1 MEAFIQQQLM
11 RVMRVDLLKE
21 RVRGVVS
28 LLGQI
33 IRLNCTF
40 GKKDG
45 NVAED
50 SADSLSCLYLGSDR
64 TENISN
70 NQAPVRSSVLHPT
83 DSMPTDAMPLLL
95 TPTLGPPIDAP
106 QPETTAVVHESAGE
120 ASTTSFD
127 WSKLTEMGYRAV
139 EVIQTWSSEVKLLK
153 TIFVEEKDRNEH
165 LKTMLGEEKDKN
177 ECLKIMLAMD
187 KDKNE
192 HHMTML
198 AEERDRNERLKIMLM
213 WEKDR
218 NEHYKTMLAQEKDKA
233 EHHNNM
239 LEEEKDNN
247 KRLKTML
254 VEEKDKNKHH
264 KIILEEEKD
273 KNERLKTMLSEEK
286 VKNEHLKSMLA
297 EEKDKNERLQL
308 RLHGEEK
315 DKNELLKTML
325 AEKKDKNDR
334 LQLSFPKNE
343 HLPLGLQRV
352 HTRLDECIALID
364 RITQKDTTGG
374 AGPDSYPSSVSMAR
388 GRGGR
393 TKGGSVGHSG
403 KRGRPSAMAEEPE
416 GGAARKRRKQDDPK
430 DSDGSFHSP
439 ANESGDTGPVQGE
452 GVEMSQLGQI
462 IRLNCTFGKKKSSV
476 AEDSADSLS
485 FLYLGSDW
493 IENKSNKQAPVRSGP
508 CPSFTLTDAMPLL
521 TPTSGPAVD
530 TPWPEMTTA
539 IRDSAGG
546 APTTP
551 FDWSKLTE
559 MAQQAVEVIQTQ
571 TSEVEHLRATLV
583 EEANKIGDLKTML
596 AEEKDK
602 NEHHKT
608 MLEEEKD
615 KNERLNTMLVEE
627 KEKNERLQLSLHQAN
642 TKLGQ
647 SMPYA
652 DVLGILDKSID
663 KAFQKRD
670 MKKSSWKKL

>member
-1 MEAFIQQQLM
+1 ME
-11 RVMRVDLLKE
+11 
-21 RVRGVVS
+21 
-28 LLGQI
+28 LGQPGCPVVQLPDSPQRTG
-33 IRLNCTF
+33 RLPTACLGVGVKPHHGVDEDNDGSFHSAAANESDESGPVQGKGARSRVPIGPNHQAKLPDCTF

-177 ECLKIMLAMD
+177 E
-187 KDKNE
+187 
-192 HHMTML
+192 
-198 AEERDRNERLKIMLM
+198 
-213 WEKDR
+213 
-218 NEHYKTMLAQEKDKA
+218 HYKTMLAKEKDKA
-233 EHHNNM
+233 EHHKNM

-364 RITQKDTTGG
+364 RITQKDT
-374 AGPDSYPSSVSMAR
+374 V
-388 GRGGR
+388 
-393 TKGGSVGHSG
+393 
-403 KRGRPSAMAEEPE
+403 
-416 GGAARKRRKQDDPK
+416 
-430 DSDGSFHSP
+430 FL
-439 ANESGDTGPVQGE
+439 
-452 GVEMSQLGQI
+452 EML
-462 IRLNCTFGKKKSSV
+462 
-476 AEDSADSLS
+476 
-485 FLYLGSDW
+485 
-493 IENKSNKQAPVRSGP
+493 
-508 CPSFTLTDAMPLL
+508 
-521 TPTSGPAVD
+521 
-530 TPWPEMTTA
+530 
-539 IRDSAGG
+539 
-546 APTTP
+546 
-551 FDWSKLTE
+551 
-559 MAQQAVEVIQTQ
+559 
-571 TSEVEHLRATLV
+571 
-583 EEANKIGDLKTML
+583 
-596 AEEKDK
+596 
-602 NEHHKT
+602 
-608 MLEEEKD
+608 
-615 KNERLNTMLVEE
+615 
-627 KEKNERLQLSLHQAN
+627 
-642 TKLGQ
+642 
-647 SMPYA
+647 
-652 DVLGILDKSID
+652 
-663 KAFQKRD
+663 
-670 MKKSSWKKL
+670 

>member
-1 MEAFIQQQLM
+1 MGRRGKKGRSVVGHNQRPKPEDNDGSFHSAAANESDESGPVQGKGARS
-11 RVMRVDLLKE
+11 RVPIGPNHQAKLPD
-21 RVRGVVS
+21 
-28 LLGQI
+28 
-33 IRLNCTF
+33 CTF

-50 SADSLSCLYLGSDR
+50 SADSLSCLSLGSDR

-139 EVIQTWSSEVKLLK
+139 ELIQTWSSEVKRLK

-177 ECLKIMLAMD
+177 ERLKIMLAMD

-192 HHMTML
+192 HHRTML
-198 AEERDRNERLKIMLM
+198 AEERDRNERLKIMLV
-213 WEKDR
+213 WEKDK
-218 NEHYKTMLAQEKDKA
+218 NEHYKTMLAKEKDKA
-233 EHHNNM
+233 EHHKNM

-364 RITQKDTTGG
+364 RITQKDT
-374 AGPDSYPSSVSMAR
+374 SR
-388 GRGGR
+388 I
-393 TKGGSVGHSG
+393 
-403 KRGRPSAMAEEPE
+403 
-416 GGAARKRRKQDDPK
+416 
-430 DSDGSFHSP
+430 
-439 ANESGDTGPVQGE
+439 N
-452 GVEMSQLGQI
+452 
-462 IRLNCTFGKKKSSV
+462 LN
-476 AEDSADSLS
+476 
-485 FLYLGSDW
+485 
-493 IENKSNKQAPVRSGP
+493 P
-508 CPSFTLTDAMPLL
+508 
-521 TPTSGPAVD
+521 
-530 TPWPEMTTA
+530 
-539 IRDSAGG
+539 
-546 APTTP
+546 
-551 FDWSKLTE
+551 
-559 MAQQAVEVIQTQ
+559 
-571 TSEVEHLRATLV
+571 
-583 EEANKIGDLKTML
+583 
-596 AEEKDK
+596 
-602 NEHHKT
+602 
-608 MLEEEKD
+608 
-615 KNERLNTMLVEE
+615 
-627 KEKNERLQLSLHQAN
+627 
-642 TKLGQ
+642 
-647 SMPYA
+647 
-652 DVLGILDKSID
+652 
-663 KAFQKRD
+663 
-670 MKKSSWKKL
+670 